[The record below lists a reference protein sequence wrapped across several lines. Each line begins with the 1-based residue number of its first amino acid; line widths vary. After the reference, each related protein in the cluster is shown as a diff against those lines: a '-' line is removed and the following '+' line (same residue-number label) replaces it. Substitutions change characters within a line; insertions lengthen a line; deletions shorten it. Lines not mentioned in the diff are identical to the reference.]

1 MARSTLTRRTLA
13 ALAGAG
19 LAALAVGAAHA
30 DAAKPRIAAVV
41 QSLDTEFNVLWANAA
56 NSHPLVK
63 DGTVTLTVLDGRMDA
78 LTQSNQFD
86 TAISEKY
93 DAIIFVPVDINAGND
108 PVERAK
114 AAGVPVIGSNTLISN
129 TDLYNAY
136 ISSNDVEAGKILA
149 KSVFDKMGGKGN
161 VVIVEGMI
169 GQSAQVQRLEGIE
182 ATLKDYPDIKV
193 LEQKTANWSRAEALS
208 LVENWLTAHP
218 DQIQGIIGENDEMA
232 IGALEAVKA
241 HGLDPKKIPVAGVDG
256 VTDALLAV
264 QRGEMMSTL
273 QDADAQAQGAID
285 LALGVVRGADY
296 KPQAKVWDVNGGQL
310 GWDGGKQKQYSVP
323 WVPVTGD
330 NVEALLAMRKT
341 Q

>member
-1 MARSTLTRRTLA
+1 MAFKTITRRTGLAMLAGASLA
-13 ALAGAG
+13 ALSFGPA
-19 LAALAVGAAHA
+19 LAADPL
-30 DAAKPRIAAVV
+30 KIAAVV

-56 NSHPLVK
+56 NNHPLVK
-63 DGTVTLTVLDGRMDA
+63 DGTITLTVLDGRMDA

-93 DAIIFVPVDINAGND
+93 DAIIFVPVDIDAGND
-108 PVERAK
+108 PVQRAK
-114 AAGVPVIGSNTLISN
+114 DAGVTVIGSNTLISN

-161 VVIVEGMI
+161 VAIVEGMI
-169 GQSAQVQRLEGIE
+169 GQSAQVQRLQGIE
-182 ATLKDYPDIKV
+182 ETLKDYPDIKV
-193 LEQKTANWSRAEALS
+193 IEQKTANWSRAEALS
-208 LVENWLTAHP
+208 LVENWLTANP
-218 DQIQGIIGENDEMA
+218 GQIQGIIGENDEEA

-241 HGLDPKKIPVAGVDG
+241 HGLDPKTIPIAGIDG

-264 QRGEMMSTL
+264 KRGEMMSTL

-285 LALGVVRGADY
+285 LAIAAKQPDY
-296 KPQAKVWDVNGGQL
+296 KPQAKVWDVNGGKL
-310 GWDGGKQKQYSVP
+310 AWEGGKSQHYSVP
-323 WVPVTGD
+323 WIPVTTE
-330 NVEALLAMRKT
+330 NVDALLSMRKT